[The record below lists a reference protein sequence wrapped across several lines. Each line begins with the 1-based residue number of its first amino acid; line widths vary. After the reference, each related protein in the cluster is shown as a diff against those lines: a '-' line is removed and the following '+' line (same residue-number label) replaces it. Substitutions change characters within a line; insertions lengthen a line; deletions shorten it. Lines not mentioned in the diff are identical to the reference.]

1 MAATSAVRAQDIVD
15 QRTPWLI
22 IGGLTLAIVLA
33 YWNALMIVVDSWSTD
48 QYSHGF
54 LVPIFA
60 VLLIAMLRQPFESV
74 PASERWWG
82 VMIVGGGLLMRVVA
96 GHFHAL
102 TFDVVSFIPAVAGV
116 FVIAGGWSAFRWAWA
131 PVAFLVFMI
140 PLTHDLEH
148 RFLDP
153 LQRIATLMSTY
164 TLQTLGLDAFNTG
177 SQIIIGGTFR
187 LNVEEQC
194 SGLRMATIFLALSV
208 AMSMIINRPWWT
220 KAIIVLS
227 GIPIALIANVIRIVV
242 TALLFRM
249 LGPDAEFP
257 KHFFHGLA
265 GWFMMPIALAIMYFE
280 MLILDRVFIEETQPL
295 PQVAGFGP
303 APVVRRSTPTQVH

>member
-1 MAATSAVRAQDIVD
+1 MAANSAVRAQEVVD

-22 IGGLTLAIVLA
+22 IGGLTVAIVLA
-33 YWNALMIVVDSWSTD
+33 YWNALMPVVASWSSD

-54 LVPIFA
+54 LVPVFA
-60 VLLIAMLRQPFESV
+60 VLLIAMLREPFQPVS
-74 PASERWWG
+74 SRERWWG
-82 VMIVGGGLLMRVVA
+82 VAIVGGGLLLRVIA
-96 GHFHAL
+96 GSFHAL
-102 TFDVVSFIPAVAGV
+102 TIDAVSIIPTLAGV

-131 PVAFLVFMI
+131 PVAFLIFMI
-140 PLTHDLEH
+140 PLTHNLEQV
-148 RFLDP
+148 FLDP
-153 LQRIATLMSTY
+153 LQQIATRMSTY

-177 SQIIIGGTFR
+177 NEITIGGTFR

-265 GWFMMPIALAIMYFE
+265 GWFMMPIALLIMYLE
-280 MLILDRVFIEETQPL
+280 MLILDRVFIEEAQPL
-295 PQVAGFGP
+295 PQLTGFGP
-303 APVVRRSTPTQVH
+303 APVRRPSPTQVR